1 MTRIDPCQTLAA
13 TLSPTSMK
21 QEPPQPCQA
30 EACSLQTCLSA
41 NTYSPEKCDAHLKRL
56 YQCCSK
62 LYQDRAENNGA
73 NGSDHE
79 NISTA
84 CPMPRVVERWLKNHP

>member
-1 MTRIDPCQTLAA
+1 
-13 TLSPTSMK
+13 
-21 QEPPQPCQA
+21 
-30 EACSLQTCLSA
+30 ACALQTCISA

-62 LYQDRAENNGA
+62 LYQDRAESDGTERH
-73 NGSDHE
+73 NGSDQE

-84 CPMPRVVERWLKNHP
+84 CPMQKVVERWLKSHP